1 VLYEA
6 FFVLL
11 VYPSGGCPRAFYTTT
26 EIMASDED
34 SVAMV
39 GQPLKVRPDQ
49 KKYLRHVKKR
59 DGNASHF
66 IRVALDIHIERDK
79 EKERQKK
86 QA

>member
-1 VLYEA
+1 
-6 FFVLL
+6 
-11 VYPSGGCPRAFYTTT
+11 
-26 EIMASDED
+26 
-34 SVAMV
+34 MV